1 MNLDSLDKL
10 YVHELK
16 DLYSAETQLLDALPK
31 MAKAATS
38 SELQEA
44 FEAHLKETKQH
55 VSRLEKLF
63 EDLDFSPKGHKCEG
77 MAGLLKEGESVLS
90 GDADPEVR
98 DAALIAAAQR
108 VEHYEMA
115 GYGTAAAFAEKIG
128 RRGDADV
135 LYQTLEEEGHADRKL
150 SRLASRVINFKA
162 LIN

>member
-31 MAKAATS
+31 MADAAAS
-38 SELQEA
+38 SDLKKA
-44 FEAHLKETKQH
+44 FEAHLKETKKH

-63 EDLDFSPKGHKCEG
+63 DDLDYSPSGHKCEG
-77 MAGLLKEGESVLS
+77 MAGLLKEAQSLLS

-98 DAALIAAAQR
+98 DAALIGAAQR

-115 GYGTAAAFAEKIG
+115 AYGTAAAFAEKIG
-128 RRGDADV
+128 RRDDADT
-135 LYQTLEEEGHADRKL
+135 LYETLDEEGRTDRLL
-150 SRLASRVINFKA
+150 SRLAARVINFKA
-162 LIN
+162 LVN